1 MNEFIWAQLLQN
13 KLNYI
18 DGFIEVK
25 FVVHSTHNDI
35 VSYEMRSKVAP
46 TVAFGKIKL
55 KAEYVD
61 EAVERSLK
69 RTFEILQQKT
79 GNYYRNKQKA

>member
-25 FVVHSTHNDI
+25 FVVHSTHSNI
-35 VSYEMRSKVAP
+35 ISYEMRSKVAP

-61 EAVERSLK
+61 EAVERSL
-69 RTFEILQQKT
+69 RQTFEILRQKT
-79 GNYYRNKQKA
+79 GNYCRNKQKA